1 MTEGCAFVQ
10 ILAEIGELR
19 REVDEDLMAAQAS
32 LDSDARAD
40 GEARA
45 QHGDKWRAQAAATA
59 AKPYWDRISQYRCGG
74 ILQSVTDLENSP
86 DSAHRERRYSGRL

>member
-1 MTEGCAFVQ
+1 MQ

-74 ILQSVTDLENSP
+74 I
-86 DSAHRERRYSGRL
+86 G